1 MAPSNHDRI
10 QVLRSEFQQARQE
23 DDQEDQGRT
32 NIFNQSQVG
41 NGTELPSGRHS
52 VSVETQAQKQQQEDR
67 DGFQQGQRQYNS
79 LPRQPRKN
87 PSTTSQDSWDKGYM
101 PVEGFQISSE
111 NPRYSVSHGSRNGY
125 LATSSYNARVLL
137 ETQELL
143 RQDQKRREHE
153 ANKIRP
159 STGLEAPSGEPTPD
173 YGRAHTQAP
182 SYAPLK
188 APPQSKGPYRQ
199 DVPPSP
205 SQLAKLS
212 RLQGSEKR
220 RLFYS

>member
-1 MAPSNHDRI
+1 MC
-10 QVLRSEFQQARQE
+10 VF
-23 DDQEDQGRT
+23 
-32 NIFNQSQVG
+32 
-41 NGTELPSGRHS
+41 
-52 VSVETQAQKQQQEDR
+52 
-67 DGFQQGQRQYNS
+67 
-79 LPRQPRKN
+79 RQPRKN
-87 PSTTSQDSWDKGYM
+87 PSITSQDSWDKGYM
-101 PVEGFQISSE
+101 PAEGFQISSE

-153 ANKIRP
+153 ANKTRP
-159 STGLEAPSGEPTPD
+159 SPGQEAPSGGPTSE
-173 YGRAHTQAP
+173 YAGNHAQAP

-188 APPQSKGPYRQ
+188 AAPQSKGPYRQ

-212 RLQGSEKR
+212 RLHGSEKR